1 MTAYSL
7 TASRCI
13 ALLEALLQRH
23 GPQGFGRVMQK
34 LLAHCFRRQAYW
46 VISNAVGV
54 PDFVAVRPG
63 RVQGYAV
70 EVKTATGRK
79 LLLKDREL
87 KAVTMSDHYPVV
99 AVLIFPDLDPRWLC
113 LDAHALRS
121 GALDT
126 ISLVRKS
133 LVAVDFDLSK
143 EFRAVLAEFHGAAM
157 TSSYALDHALH
168 QEVSKV

>member
-1 MTAYSL
+1 MTTYFLS
-7 TASRCI
+7 ASRCI
-13 ALLEALLQRH
+13 ALLEALLEKH
-23 GPQGFGRVMQK
+23 GPQGFGRIMQK

-63 RVQGYAV
+63 KVQGYAV

-79 LLLKDREL
+79 LHLKDREL

-99 AVLIFPDLDPRWLC
+99 AVLIFPDLEPRWLC
-113 LDAHALRS
+113 MDAHSLRS

-126 ISLVRKS
+126 MSLIRKP
-133 LVAVDFDLSK
+133 LVAIDFDLNK
-143 EFRAVLAEFHGAAM
+143 EFRAVLAEFHEAAM

-168 QEVSKV
+168 REAPRV